1 MDDLDRLAF
10 RVARTVRTTYP
21 HLLERG
27 FTLSDLE
34 ERLAPFPETRREM
47 AVGGPDGYEQTVLRL
62 LAGERGYLSAE
73 PGLQEACRR
82 ALQMA
87 SPTVSLVRTW
97 AGSTLTLRGTA
108 LTLGSERMASGSVSD
123 RHPTSHS
130 GATVSNT
137 VHAVTQPHLSSVGT
151 SRDTDVSATESNIT
165 CACHFCGGALPT
177 GRNLTYCPF
186 CGLNLTVRHCPACST
201 ELERTWRFCVCCG
214 RQAEDAVDN
223 AQENAQDDA
232 RDHAQRSDMITL
244 PDANLSQV

>member
-47 AVGGPDGYEQTVLRL
+47 AAGGPDGYEQTVLRL

-73 PGLQEACRR
+73 PALQEACRR

-108 LTLGSERMASGSVSD
+108 LTIGAERMSPSTSG
-123 RHPTSHS
+123 RHS
-130 GATVSNT
+130 GA
-137 VHAVTQPHLSSVGT
+137 HAGASAPRAADAITQPHLSA
-151 SRDTDVSATESNIT
+151 VSGSHTTAVSPTETGVT

-186 CGLNLTVRHCPACST
+186 CGLNLTVRQCPACST

-214 RQAEDAVDN
+214 RQAEDTVDN
-223 AQENAQDDA
+223 AQGNGEDSAT
-232 RDHAQRSDMITL
+232 DHAVTGDQQAQ
-244 PDANLSQV
+244 PDANSAPV